1 MNEVFK
7 LFGSIGIHTD
17 EAEDG
22 LERVSDKGE
31 KTASGLPAIFGKAAL
46 AIGGIFAAGKIID
59 FGKQTVEAAAD
70 ADAMRSQFTQVFG
83 DMTGQGDMMA
93 HKLAGQF
100 GMIPEQLKPG
110 MIKFQGMFKGVGMS
124 AEDSM
129 KATEQATVAA
139 ADAAAFAN
147 VSYEDAQGS
156 LQSFILGNYDAGDA
170 IGIQANDNA
179 IAQYAIQQGAVKTTA
194 EWSKMGDAQKE
205 QMRLGYV
212 GYVQELSG
220 VTGQAGR
227 ESGSFAVQMD
237 KMKALWEKFLAAIGS
252 PILGAVLPVLTAVAG
267 AFGTFASWV
276 QRTVPTLNDSQGAA
290 TNFGN
295 SIKAYVMPI
304 IETMLPIFKRVFDGV
319 KEVVV
324 RIMNEVNAFIRP
336 IILQIKNFWAE
347 NGEQIMQAV
356 KNLMAI
362 IMDIVKTVMPYVQ
375 NGIKIAW
382 TAIKGI
388 ITAAIQVI
396 EGVIKVFSG
405 VFTGDWSKVWEG
417 IQQIFKGIWD
427 GMKAY
432 IKGVLD
438 SIKNLFSGWVAYVG
452 SIFRNMGNVVKNLVT
467 DAFSGVM
474 RSIREKMDGA
484 KNIVDGAVKWIQ
496 RLFNFQIRFPHI
508 PMPHFSVSGSMN
520 PLKWIDE
527 GVPRL
532 GVEFYAKG
540 GIMKGATPFGM
551 NGNNLMVG
559 GEAGDEAVLPL
570 NRENLG
576 MIGEG
581 IAATMGGNVDSN
593 GIMEAIKTMTAQ
605 IVAAI
610 MATKNTYL
618 DGDNITAYVEN
629 AIMKGAGI

>member
-1 MNEVFK
+1 M
-7 LFGSIGIHTD
+7 
-17 EAEDG
+17 
-22 LERVSDKGE
+22 
-31 KTASGLPAIFGKAAL
+31 
-46 AIGGIFAAGKIID
+46 
-59 FGKQTVEAAAD
+59 
-70 ADAMRSQFTQVFG
+70 
-83 DMTGQGDMMA
+83 
-93 HKLAGQF
+93 
-100 GMIPEQLKPG
+100 
-110 MIKFQGMFKGVGMS
+110 
-124 AEDSM
+124 
-129 KATEQATVAA
+129 
-139 ADAAAFAN
+139 
-147 VSYEDAQGS
+147 
-156 LQSFILGNYDAGDA
+156 
-170 IGIQANDNA
+170 
-179 IAQYAIQQGAVKTTA
+179 
-194 EWSKMGDAQKE
+194 
-205 QMRLGYV
+205 
-212 GYVQELSG
+212 
-220 VTGQAGR
+220 
-227 ESGSFAVQMD
+227 
-237 KMKALWEKFLAAIGS
+237 
-252 PILGAVLPVLTAVAG
+252 
-267 AFGTFASWV
+267 
-276 QRTVPTLNDSQGAA
+276 
-290 TNFGN
+290 
-295 SIKAYVMPI
+295 
-304 IETMLPIFKRVFDGV
+304 
-319 KEVVV
+319 
-324 RIMNEVNAFIRP
+324 
-336 IILQIKNFWAE
+336 
-347 NGEQIMQAV
+347 
-356 KNLMAI
+356 
-362 IMDIVKTVMPYVQ
+362 
-375 NGIKIAW
+375 
-382 TAIKGI
+382 
-388 ITAAIQVI
+388 
-396 EGVIKVFSG
+396 IKVFSG